1 MESTSL
7 LPTEAEARPASPG
20 RTSRVAGVVVAA
32 CATLGVVAAVA
43 RSSLRSPAST
53 APVAELYKKK
63 EVYGPDYGTLLGDDL
78 LQKAWPGLT
87 CERSD
92 DDKWGWATDAMAQPL
107 DSGTNCVYGDT
118 DFCTRHFI
126 KYDGGTERFDGLMK
140 DVSML
145 MWNRCNATCN
155 ATDEQQ
161 LAIAGVD
168 AHLKGTSG
176 LAVCQFEGITE
187 MQEVCTGVPEKFKM
201 YSRHRYLEAK
211 RNRRLMSNNPPSV
224 PYRNMTNILI
234 NQTYSQESCNTHA
247 FCGVCVTD
255 GVVDRYCNAFLYY
268 YSIKYTTFY
277 NAALFWYSYV
287 LSVCLSVSCSR
298 RVARCQTFDSPHS
311 QARIDSV
318 TPARFCLRLRY
329 NVHFWCMDEVLDS
342 IEDGT
347 FIDKVESGEIPS
359 NDEIETA
366 WTNQQ
371 AISKYGTWHVPTDDN
386 YTYDYVDDDDYIK
399 DD

>member
-1 MESTSL
+1 MCRIGGS
-7 LPTEAEARPASPG
+7 
-20 RTSRVAGVVVAA
+20 SRVAGVVVAV

-63 EVYGPDYGTLLGDDL
+63 EVYGPGYGTLLGDDL
-78 LQKAWPGLT
+78 LQKSWPGLT
-87 CERSD
+87 CDRSD

-126 KYDGGTERFDGLMK
+126 KYDGGTKKFDGLMK

-176 LAVCQFEGITE
+176 LAICQFQGITE
-187 MQEVCTGVPEKFKM
+187 MQEVCTDVPEKFKM

-224 PYRNMTNILI
+224 PHRNMTNILI
-234 NQTYSQESCNTHA
+234 NETYSQESCNTHA
-247 FCGVCVTD
+247 LCGVCVTD

-277 NAALFWYSYV
+277 NAALFW
-287 LSVCLSVSCSR
+287 
-298 RVARCQTFDSPHS
+298 
-311 QARIDSV
+311 
-318 TPARFCLRLRY
+318 Y

-366 WTNQQ
+366 WSNHQ

-386 YTYDYVDDDDYIK
+386 YTYDWVDDDDYIK
-399 DD
+399 DDGKS